1 MSDAHRK
8 FYCSSVTTA
17 DAILVSYEYHLL
29 VHNVYIF
36 IYFIYFQIAKVT
48 EFSINDNNKLILITT
63 ITTTTNNNN
72 NN

>member
-8 FYCSSVTTA
+8 FYCSTVTTA
-17 DAILVSYEYHLL
+17 DAILVSYEYQLL

-63 ITTTTNNNN
+63 ITTTTTTNNNN
-72 NN
+72 